1 MWNSIKE
8 RIFPFLIALSALS
21 VSASAA
27 FYSVTGLSMLFAGAS
42 LAVIIMAA
50 SLEIAKLVIASLLYQ
65 YRKTLPKLLKIYLTI
80 AAAVLILITS
90 AGIYGYLSAAYQ
102 KTADQTSIV
111 DSKIA
116 SLESKKKLF
125 EETRDNILKEKQ
137 SIANLQGTLSQ
148 ASTTQYTDKNG
159 NLVVRSNNAAVRNIE
174 SASKSNEKL
183 SAKIDVVND
192 SIFSLESRI
201 LEIKTTSTAE
211 SELGPLKYLSQLTGV
226 SMDRII
232 NWYIL
237 VIIFVFDPLAIA
249 LVIAANFAFAQLTK
263 RKETP
268 IEEKVEDMRK
278 VVDAYDDLKE
288 EMNEWEEA
296 SLQDLQD
303 WYEEEENV
311 PEPNEALKKAARE
324 YKEQVGVP
332 IMVDPKT
339 GKFFYEEPD
348 PEPTDLD
355 LDNDGVVEEN
365 EIKEIFDKADT
376 NDDGLI
382 SEEEAQQANLDPEVT
397 KKLNELNESINKV
410 KLINEKQ
417 KYDFNWNELDSVQQE
432 IDKIKKL
439 SFELGSLNNKKKD
452 DNTITYF

>member
-8 RIFPFLIALSALS
+8 RIFPLVIALSALS

-27 FYSVTGLSMLFAGAS
+27 VYSVTGLSMLFAGAS
-42 LAVIIMAA
+42 TAVIIMAA
-50 SLEIAKLVIASLLYQ
+50 SLEVSKLVIASLLYQ
-65 YRKTLPKLLKIYLTI
+65 YWSKLNKILRTYLTI

-90 AGIYGYLSAAYQ
+90 AGIYGYLSSAYQ

-116 SLESKKKLF
+116 ALESKKKLF

-137 SIANLQGTLSQ
+137 SIATLQGTLSQ
-148 ASTTQYTDKNG
+148 ASTTQYTDKKG
-159 NLVVRSNNAAVRNIE
+159 NLVVRSNTAAIRNIE

-192 SIFSLESRI
+192 SIFSLESKI
-201 LEIKTTSTAE
+201 LETKTTAVGE
-211 SELGPLKYLSQLTGV
+211 SELGPLKYLSKLTGIA
-226 SMDRII
+226 MDRII

-268 IEEKVEDMRK
+268 ESTNENK
-278 VVDAYDDLKE
+278 
-288 EMNEWEEA
+288 EWEEA

-311 PEPNEALKKAARE
+311 PEPNEALKKAAE
-324 YKEQVGVP
+324 KYKEQAGVP
-332 IMVDPKT
+332 VMVDPKT

-348 PEPTDLD
+348 PEINVVMSGEPSLQNLD
-355 LDNDGVVEEN
+355 LDGDGIIEEE
-365 EIKEIFDKADT
+365 EIQEIIDKADT
-376 NDDGLI
+376 NDDGVI
-382 SEEEAQQANLDPEVT
+382 SEEEAIQANLDPEVA

-410 KLINEKQ
+410 KYINEKQ
-417 KYDFNWNELDSVQQE
+417 KYDFNWNELESVQQE
-432 IDKIKKL
+432 IDNIKKL

-452 DNTITYF
+452 NDTITYF

>member
-8 RIFPFLIALSALS
+8 RIFPFIIALSALS

-42 LAVIIMAA
+42 FAVIIMAA

-137 SIANLQGTLSQ
+137 SIASLQGTLSQ
-148 ASTTQYTDKNG
+148 SSTTQYTDRNG
-159 NLVVRSNNAAVRNIE
+159 NLVVRSNNAAIRNIE

-192 SIFSLESRI
+192 SIFSIESKI
-201 LEIKTTSTAE
+201 LEIKTTAIGE

-226 SMDRII
+226 AMDRII

-263 RKETP
+263 RKEISESTN
-268 IEEKVEDMRK
+268 EDK
-278 VVDAYDDLKE
+278 
-288 EMNEWEEA
+288 EWEEA

-303 WYEEEENV
+303 WYEEEENI

-324 YKEQVGVP
+324 YKEQAGVP

-355 LDNDGVVEEN
+355 LDNDGVVEIE
-365 EIKEIFDKADT
+365 EIEKIVDEADT
-376 NDDGLI
+376 NNDGI
-382 SEEEAQQANLDPEVT
+382 IDEEEAKLANLDPEVA
-397 KKLNELNESINKV
+397 KKLNELNESLSKV
-410 KLINEKQ
+410 KFINEKQ

-432 IDKIKKL
+432 IEKIKKL

-452 DNTITYF
+452 DDNTITYF